1 MNFRMARR
9 REGIV
14 SLTHTE
20 IMLVLMTI
28 IILLLLAK
36 SFALSK
42 SEQDRQRAEQTVE
55 LLAGAERKSEPR
67 EQKPVD
73 LAAEIV
79 GMLVR
84 EGVGVDDPSSE
95 ALVEAVRQQ
104 VGENRQRK
112 AREAAIARALE
123 KAGVASKQDGEPASD
138 PPPIE
143 EQIEQLAD
151 QAAVGEAVR
160 AALGEEQMS
169 PEAAEDRIASL
180 QANDLK
186 GKIGCVPCWLRPGQ
200 RQYYFAYNL
209 TYDAAKDSFRVQP
222 HKDWDSG
229 APVVDA
235 ALDGE
240 LSILKRYPRRR
251 VTRSKLLA
259 FGQQVQERR
268 RRRYSED
275 CRLMVRINK
284 DEVDGNVIEFVRD
297 RVGFCPIFR

>member
-1 MNFRMARR
+1 MNFRMAKR

-42 SEQDRQRAEQTVE
+42 TKQELERANQTIKA
-55 LLAGAERKSEPR
+55 LAGSDNESAPGRQE
-67 EQKPVD
+67 PVD
-73 LAAEIV
+73 LEAEINEI
-79 GMLVR
+79 LVQN
-84 EGVGVDDPSSE
+84 GVSVDDGSRQS
-95 ALVEAVRQQ
+95 LVKAVRQQ
-104 VGENRQRK
+104 VDENKQRGE
-112 AREAAIARALE
+112 REAAIAAALE
-123 KAGVASKQDGEPASD
+123 QAGVGSKQDGTAETRFPA
-138 PPPIE
+138 IE
-143 EQIEQLAD
+143 EQVGELARK
-151 QAAVGEAVR
+151 AAVGEAVR
-160 AALGEEQMS
+160 EAFGEEQMD
-169 PEAAEDRIASL
+169 PEKAKDRIANL

-186 GKIGCVPCWLRPGQ
+186 GKIGCVPCWTRPGK
-200 RQYYFAYNL
+200 RQYYFAYDI

-240 LSILKRYPRRR
+240 MSFLKRYPRRR
-251 VTRSKLLA
+251 VTRNKLLA

-268 RRRYSED
+268 KRAYSED
-275 CRLMVRINK
+275 CHLMVSINE
-284 DEVDGNVIEFVRD
+284 DADGKIVKFVRHQ
-297 RVGFCPIFR
+297 VGFCPIFR

>member
-42 SEQDRQRAEQTVE
+42 SEQDRERAEQPVE

-123 KAGVASKQDGEPASD
+123 KAGGDPKQDGKAGTTT
-138 PPPIE
+138 PPFE
-143 EQIEQLAD
+143 DQLEALAEK
-151 QAAVGEAVR
+151 AAVGEAVR
-160 AALGEEQMS
+160 EALGEEQMD
-169 PEAAEDRIASL
+169 PETARSRIAGL
-180 QANDLK
+180 QANELK
-186 GKIGCVPCWLRPGQ
+186 GKIGFVPCWLGPGQ
-200 RQYYFAYNL
+200 PKYYGTYSVTYIPDKDRFAIE
-209 TYDAAKDSFRVQP
+209 P
-222 HKDWDSG
+222 HTHWNSG
-229 APVVDA
+229 AQVVDH
-235 ALDGE
+235 ALQGN
-240 LSILKRYPRRR
+240 LSILKDYPKRR
-251 VTRSKLLA
+251 VTPQKFLA
-259 FGQQVQERR
+259 FGRDVEKSRKQL
-268 RRRYSED
+268 YGND
-275 CRLMVRINK
+275 CHLAVTLNK
-284 DEVDGNVIEFVRD
+284 DNVDGNIVEFIRDQVR
-297 RVGFCPIFR
+297 FWPIYR